1 MRKLSLKGKLIFLVV
16 CMIVYVIVFFGI
28 VGFRTRMVSGK
39 YSEVVEKYDA
49 VSSGIS
55 DMNVYISRMQAMMA
69 GMVGG
74 SYASSEYEGLIK
86 EFETIDAKLAEY
98 KESLTKLISDSTL
111 KENFNSVLNNMEKE
125 KSLSMDISEKIQ
137 ANNLAAAKN
146 IYKSSYE
153 PLCTE
158 DDKLID
164 QIVEESQRISKE
176 KMQEALQA
184 NRTTQYATGGFLA
197 FFILSGVILAGIV
210 IKDIRMPLQCV
221 VAGVQRLARGEI
233 DVEVEKYNNDEIG
246 QVADALNRLA
256 EQNRQTAAMA
266 ETMSGGDFSI
276 DIEPKTED
284 DVLGTSLKRLVDGN
298 NLTLSEIRAAA
309 ARVGSES
316 EQVAMASQSLAQ
328 GSTEQASAIEEVTA
342 TITDITERT
351 RINADHATEASKLVD
366 LAKINAT
373 EGNTE
378 MEQMVDAM
386 KDIKES
392 SENIFHIIKTIDD
405 IAFQTNILA
414 LNAAVEAARAGE
426 HGKGFAVVSE
436 EVRSLAAKSAEAAS
450 QTAELIEDSIAKVQ
464 YGSEH
469 AAKTAKK
476 LDEIVTAVD
485 NIVSLIQDI
494 AAASNDQANALSQVS
509 MAVDQVSQVI
519 QTNSATSEECAAAS
533 EELSNQSANLKV
545 LVDQYKLRS
554 KRGPQKMTGG
564 KVSTGIGRAVAGGQG
579 MKKPAPKQAGER
591 PAGAP
596 RAQQPSRPQ
605 GVPQIPQ
612 KPAPQQKTA
621 SQPMQNAAPQPKPFL
636 RMIPDASDFSGE
648 TDAAANE
655 QIISLEDDIFSKY

>member
-1 MRKLSLKGKLIFLVV
+1 MRKLSLRGKLVFLVA
-16 CMIVYVIVFFGI
+16 CLILYVVIFFVI
-28 VGFRTRMVSGK
+28 VGFRTHRVALK
-39 YSEVVEKYDA
+39 YQEVVNKYDTICYD
-49 VSSGIS
+49 IS
-55 DMNVYISRMQAMMA
+55 EMNVYISRMQAMAA

-74 SYASSEYEGLIK
+74 SYASSEYDSLTK
-86 EFETIDAKLAEY
+86 EFEKIDASLTEY
-98 KESLTKLISDSTL
+98 KETLEKLITDSTL
-111 KENFNSVLNNMEKE
+111 KDDYQLLLKNIETE
-125 KSLSMDISEKIQ
+125 KSISMDISEKLQ
-137 ANNLAAAKN
+137 ANNQIGARSTYKN
-146 IYKSSYE
+146 DYE
-153 PLCTE
+153 PLCQE
-158 DDKLID
+158 DDALID
-164 QIVEESQRISKE
+164 KISDNSQKISQE
-176 KMQEALQA
+176 KMQEASGA
-184 NRTTQYATGGFLA
+184 NMVTQYATAGFLV
-197 FFILSGVILAGIV
+197 FFIFSGVMLAGVV
-210 IKDIRMPLQCV
+210 ISDIRRPLYCV
-221 VAGVQRLARGEI
+221 VNGVKRLARGEI
-233 DVEVEKYNNDEIG
+233 DVEVEKFYNDEIG
-246 QVADALNRLA
+246 EVADALNRLA
-256 EQNRQTAAMA
+256 EQNRETAAMA

-276 DIEPKTED
+276 EIEPKTED

-298 NLTLSEIRAAA
+298 NMTLSEIRDAAA
-309 ARVGSES
+309 KVGSES

-328 GSTEQASAIEEVTA
+328 GSTQQASAIEEVTA

-351 RINADHATEASKLVD
+351 RVNAENATEASKLVD
-366 LAKINAT
+366 LAKVNAA

-386 KDIKES
+386 KEIKES

-485 NIVSLIQDI
+485 NIVTLIQEI

-533 EELSNQSANLKV
+533 EELSNQSANLRV
-545 LVDQYKLRS
+545 LVDQYKLRNARGQ
-554 KRGPQKMTGG
+554 KRMAAKPAAIPSGESG
-564 KVSTGIGRAVAGGQG
+564 KAPDGGQSG
-579 MKKPAPKQAGER
+579 MNQSPKSAPQPAPK
-591 PAGAP
+591 
-596 RAQQPSRPQ
+596 
-605 GVPQIPQ
+605 
-612 KPAPQQKTA
+612 A
-621 SQPMQNAAPQPKPFL
+621 SQPAWTPQSQPMRAPQPALSAPTAPQPVRTPQQNPSV

-648 TDAAANE
+648 IDAAANE
-655 QIISLEDDIFSKY
+655 QIISLEDDLYSKY